1 MHDQSIRVLLIEDEP
16 ADRRLI
22 CELLADAQDDLF
34 QVECVDRIRS
44 GMELLTQKGSGIDVV
59 LLDLTLPDGEG
70 MGTLE
75 AIEKAQV
82 STPVVVLTGRDDHAR
97 SVLAMRQGAQDY
109 LFKGQVD
116 CDLLS
121 RSLQYAIERKRLES
135 ALRKSEE
142 QYRDLFEN
150 AHDLIQSVT
159 STGRFA
165 YVNRAWREMLGYTE
179 DEVKELSLVDIL
191 HPDCQQHCREVFQH
205 VLAGEKLHN
214 IEATFVSRDGRAID
228 VEGNVSCR
236 FEDGKPVA
244 TRAIFRDVTE
254 RKRSERRIK
263 QLNED
268 LERRVQ
274 ERTRQFAAA
283 NAELEAFSYSVCH
296 DLRAPLRTIDGFS
309 LEVLDGYGDRL
320 DEQGRHFLNRVRF
333 GVQQMGRLIDALLS
347 LSRVA
352 VVELNRQSVD
362 LSLMCR
368 SILAELRIQ
377 NPEHNVQASIQE
389 GVVVDG
395 DPVLL
400 QVVVQNLISNAWKF
414 SKNHELPELEF
425 GSQEIDGE
433 SVVFVRDN
441 GTGFDMAYADKLFGP
456 FQRQHSQSEFDGIGI
471 GLATVQRIVHR
482 HGGRVWAN
490 GEVDRGA
497 TFYCILPEA
506 SDFEN

>member
-1 MHDQSIRVLLIEDEP
+1 
-16 ADRRLI
+16 
-22 CELLADAQDDLF
+22 
-34 QVECVDRIRS
+34 
-44 GMELLTQKGSGIDVV
+44 
-59 LLDLTLPDGEG
+59 
-70 MGTLE
+70 
-75 AIEKAQV
+75 
-82 STPVVVLTGRDDHAR
+82 
-97 SVLAMRQGAQDY
+97 
-109 LFKGQVD
+109 
-116 CDLLS
+116 
-121 RSLQYAIERKRLES
+121 
-135 ALRKSEE
+135 
-142 QYRDLFEN
+142 
-150 AHDLIQSVT
+150 
-159 STGRFA
+159 
-165 YVNRAWREMLGYTE
+165 
-179 DEVKELSLVDIL
+179 
-191 HPDCQQHCREVFQH
+191 
-205 VLAGEKLHN
+205 
-214 IEATFVSRDGRAID
+214 
-228 VEGNVSCR
+228 
-236 FEDGKPVA
+236 
-244 TRAIFRDVTE
+244 VTE

-414 SKNHELPELEF
+414 SKNRELPELEF